1 MQKKKDELKN
11 SNLIGQ
17 PELNIGLCGH
27 VDHGKTTLLER
38 LSGKW
43 ADTHSEEIKR
53 GITIRLGYADTV
65 FRKCDECDLYTVKE
79 KCPKCNKETQPVRK
93 LSFVDAPGHESLMA
107 TMLSGATLMDAALL
121 LVAANENC
129 PQPQTREHLMALKI
143 IGIKT
148 IIVVQNKVDLFKILK
163 QKNPYLFRAKNVL
176 TAQDLIKG
184 FLDAFLQS
192 QEETLFGDFIEG
204 LAIFVCD
211 KVYGAKKSELTG
223 IDLEFEKDGVIYVV
237 EIKAGWN
244 WGNSSQIRQLKI
256 NFANAKKL
264 MLAKTGKKV
273 IAVNGCCFGKDNK
286 PDKGGYLKLCGQ
298 QFWELISGD
307 EKLYIDIVEPIG
319 YEAREK
325 NEEFAENY
333 AQIINKLTLEFSQKF
348 CDDGKINWE
357 KLVEYNSGFKRIIK
371 KIKI

>member
-1 MQKKKDELKN
+1 MKKL
-11 SNLIGQ
+11 NLQQIYEYVEKHISIFHQ
-17 PELNIGLCGH
+17 R
-27 VDHGKTTLLER
+27 R
-38 LSGKW
+38 L
-43 ADTHSEEIKR
+43 D
-53 GITIRLGYADTV
+53 Y
-65 FRKCDECDLYTVKE
+65 
-79 KCPKCNKETQPVRK
+79 
-93 LSFVDAPGHESLMA
+93 
-107 TMLSGATLMDAALL
+107 
-121 LVAANENC
+121 
-129 PQPQTREHLMALKI
+129 
-143 IGIKT
+143 
-148 IIVVQNKVDLFKILK
+148 VQNKVDLLKILK

-223 IDLEFEKDGVIYVV
+223 IDLEFGKDEVMYVV

-256 NFANAKKL
+256 NFESAKKL
-264 MLAKTGKKV
+264 VLAKTGKKV
-273 IAVNGCCFGKDNK
+273 VAVNGCCFGKDNK

-298 QFWELISGD
+298 RFWELISGN

-319 YEAREK
+319 YKAREK

-333 AQIINKLTLEFSQKF
+333 AQIINKLTLEFSQNF
-348 CDDGKINWE
+348 CDNGKINWE
-357 KLVEYNSGFKRIIK
+357 KLVEYNSGFEKIVK
-371 KIKI
+371 K

>member
-1 MQKKKDELKN
+1 MKKF
-11 SNLIGQ
+11 NLQEIYKYVEKHISIFHQ
-17 PELNIGLCGH
+17 R
-27 VDHGKTTLLER
+27 R
-38 LSGKW
+38 L
-43 ADTHSEEIKR
+43 D
-53 GITIRLGYADTV
+53 Y
-65 FRKCDECDLYTVKE
+65 
-79 KCPKCNKETQPVRK
+79 
-93 LSFVDAPGHESLMA
+93 
-107 TMLSGATLMDAALL
+107 
-121 LVAANENC
+121 
-129 PQPQTREHLMALKI
+129 
-143 IGIKT
+143 
-148 IIVVQNKVDLFKILK
+148 VQNKVDLFKILK

-256 NFANAKKL
+256 NFANEKKL
-264 MLAKTGKKV
+264 MRAKTGKKV